1 MSTILPKEPVITD
14 RESVILSNAERRN
27 LRRKFRG
34 TLSIAREALKPRNQ
48 IKRLVAKKTAQAR
61 QAAGETMQIAK
72 KNAPIISLF
81 GLSALLF
88 AARGPISRW
97 ILRRQKSN
105 PDIKSPKGK

>member
-14 RESVILSNAERRN
+14 RESVILSNAERRY
-27 LRRKFRG
+27 LRRKFKG
-34 TLSIAREALKPRNQ
+34 SLSTAREALTPRNQ
-48 IKRLVAKKTAQAR
+48 IKRFVTRKAAQAKLVADDTAI
-61 QAAGETMQIAK
+61 IAK
-72 KNAPIISLF
+72 KNAPIIGLF

-97 ILRRQKSN
+97 ISRRRKSN